1 MTIKRK
7 RVWKPAGCSVILLS
21 GFDDYDDT
29 RCREKKYCGICG
41 VIRIGIR

>member
-1 MTIKRK
+1 MTMKRK

-29 RCREKKYCGICG
+29 RCRKKNTVGY
-41 VIRIGIR
+41 VAL